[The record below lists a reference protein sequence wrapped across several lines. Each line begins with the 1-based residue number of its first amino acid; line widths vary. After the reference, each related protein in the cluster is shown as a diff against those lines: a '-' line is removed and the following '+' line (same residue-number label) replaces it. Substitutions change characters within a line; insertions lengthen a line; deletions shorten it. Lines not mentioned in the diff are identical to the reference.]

1 MLVAIGMHDECV
13 RDNQENE
20 GVLKAFRSAG
30 LLAYRPTARGL
41 LPYMGGFWAKHPL
54 GSSRLS
60 TGVLA
65 KRFSGVS
72 DGVPKKPD
80 WGEIKVVRKRQTV
93 SSYYQK
99 RWSETTDMMDKYRK
113 IVKEEGLAA
122 ARVAC
127 VPIRG
132 RVRPRERRSS
142 SRKIGRAAVSS
153 ATTQSTAPLSKR
165 RHSRARMSVCLGKAK
180 AVEAPKTTEE
190 TKTVEAPKPT
200 EQVNAVVELLEAHG
214 DGKEAHGEGGR
225 SAAIHWS
232 VRELPGNTFSGTL
245 GSRTVVSKSGEGSAE
260 ERELEPAEAADE
272 DRDGEQGDVDDRA
285 RVDGEVKME
294 VHEEENAV
302 EREVEPIRAR
312 VDHHKRV
319 LKQALAIC
327 AAVKEKKELFLEERA
342 ATAQPEGPK
351 QSVLGRFF
359 KNRSTMTLAQLAEKR
374 REAMRKQLLE
384 EVVAIRGHAARE
396 RTSEP
401 VMFTQRKRKLG
412 RPRLFGALYKDNA
425 KRKRERL
432 KREQEQE
439 LLQCCFN
446 YF

>member
-1 MLVAIGMHDECV
+1 MHRIYAWMKRKPSSLNASKIDLMVVARGMHAGCL

-80 WGEIKVVRKRQTV
+80 WGELKVVRKRQTV

-132 RVRPRERRSS
+132 RVRPRERRPS
-142 SRKIGRAAVSS
+142 SRKIGCAAVSS

-165 RHSRARMSVCLGKAK
+165 RHWHRLKA
-180 AVEAPKTTEE
+180 
-190 TKTVEAPKPT
+190 VEAPKPT

-285 RVDGEVKME
+285 RVDGELKME

-319 LKQALAIC
+319 LSQALAIC
-327 AAVKEKKELFLEERA
+327 AAMKEKRIVSGRKSSNSPARGSKAKCVGKVFQKPVHHDPCSACGEEKRSNAQATIRRGCCHSWPCSARTNERA
-342 ATAQPEGPK
+342 CDVHTAQTKTRPPK
-351 QSVLGRFF
+351 VV
-359 KNRSTMTLAQLAEKR
+359 RSF
-374 REAMRKQLLE
+374 
-384 EVVAIRGHAARE
+384 V
-396 RTSEP
+396 
-401 VMFTQRKRKLG
+401 QR
-412 RPRLFGALYKDNA
+412 
-425 KRKRERL
+425 
-432 KREQEQE
+432 
-439 LLQCCFN
+439 
-446 YF
+446 